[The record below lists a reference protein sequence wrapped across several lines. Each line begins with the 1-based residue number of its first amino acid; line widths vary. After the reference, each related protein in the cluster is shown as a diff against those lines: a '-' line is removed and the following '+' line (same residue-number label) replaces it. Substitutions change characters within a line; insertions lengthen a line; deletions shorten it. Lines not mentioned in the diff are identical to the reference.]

1 MKKVKG
7 RNSGGG
13 LLPNSLKIISSC
25 IKTVSTNASTV
36 VRSAGASVAASIAV
50 AASGDDLRDQVLW
63 AGFDRLEI
71 GPASSRHVLLLG
83 YQNGFQVIDVEDASD
98 FSELVS
104 KRDGPVTFLQL
115 LHIPAKSD
123 GNEKFLSLHPLLVV
137 VAGDEATISALGQN
151 RSYSSAPGRD
161 GSNVAQSGTSV
172 DSPTAVRFYSLQSN
186 CYVKVL
192 RFRSTVFMVRCSPLI
207 VAVGLE
213 KEIHCIDAVTLENKF
228 TVPTYPVPQF
238 GGQGMVGVNFGYGPL
253 AVGPRWLAYASNKL
267 LVSNSGRL
275 SPKNLTPGI
284 SPSTSPSNGS
294 LVARYAMESGKQLA
308 AGIITLGD
316 KGYRTFSKYYPDML
330 QDHSISPTPSNAGW
344 NVSNASSEV
353 NNAGMVIVKDVVSE
367 AVISQFRAHSSPLC
381 ALCFDPSGTL
391 LVTASIHGNNVN
403 IFRIMPC
410 TRSGSSNQIHDR
422 GSSHV
427 LLYKLHRGITTA
439 VIQDIS
445 FSHNCRWISIV
456 SSKRTCHVFFLSPF
470 GGDADYRTHG
480 SLNQAINPVQSL
492 PWWSTPSFV
501 IDEHPFPPPSP
512 LTLSVVG
519 RIKNNSSGFVNSVSN
534 AASSAVGKTHFPSG
548 AVASVFHNSMAYRYQ
563 DVSTKVNSL
572 ECLLVYTPSGYVVQY
587 ELMPSMGIQHGSR
600 SQSVSHQQNQVEE
613 LGVTFESRQWWQVCR
628 RSDSPEREESVSVSS
643 FNCRESETS
652 TCNNS
657 RANIRM
663 GGQKLVKSDSVKRNE
678 RAHWFLSNAEVQIN
692 SGRLPI
698 WQNAKVHFYV
708 MPSVGG
714 EGFAGGEAQIE
725 NIPCHE
731 VEIRRKDLLPV
742 FDHFNNIK
750 SGWDDRAYSVRKNSS
765 SSSSESGQCRE
776 KTSDES
782 VICLSKPASVSSTE
796 SSEGGSSRRIENLFD
811 LDPMNCEKSSIPTS
825 HIIPNQLYLETRP
838 SLVNQNPKET
848 LYFSSELYNIAAS
861 QMDNGSGSR
870 ITSTPLLTT
879 GHFDI
884 KNPPG
889 SSQGLENPIDF
900 DGFFQE
906 GYCKVEEPDGH
917 DKLTAAAIDDVVEH
931 DGKEISE
938 NDGED
943 DELHGGMFG
952 LFEEGKPVFQLFR
965 STS

>member
-1 MKKVKG
+1 MKKSRGK
-7 RNSGGG
+7 NAG

-36 VRSAGASVAASIAV
+36 VRSAGASVAASIA
-50 AASGDDLRDQVLW
+50 ASGDDQRDQVLW

-71 GPASSRHVLLLG
+71 GPASFRHILLLG
-83 YQNGFQVIDVEDASD
+83 YQTGFQVIDVEDASD
-98 FSELVS
+98 FTELVS
-104 KRDGPVTFLQL
+104 KRDGPVTFLQM
-115 LHIPAKSD
+115 LHIPAKSI

-137 VAGDEATISALGQN
+137 VAGDEATMSALGQN

-161 GSNVAQSGTSV
+161 GSNVAQLGTSV
-172 DSPTAVRFYSLQSN
+172 DCPTAVRFYSFQSN

-228 TVPTYPVPQF
+228 TVPTYPVPRF

-294 LVARYAMESGKQLA
+294 LVARYAMESSKQLA

-316 KGYRTFSKYYPDML
+316 KGYKTFSKYYPEML
-330 QDHSISPTPSNAGW
+330 QDHPISPTPSNAGW
-344 NVSNASSEV
+344 KVSNTSSEV
-353 NNAGMVIVKDVVSE
+353 DNAGMVIVKDIVSE
-367 AVISQFRAHSSPLC
+367 AVISQFKAHSSPLC

-410 TRSGSSNQIHDR
+410 TRSGSSNQIYDWS
-422 GSSHV
+422 SSHV

-445 FSHNCRWISIV
+445 FSHYCRWISIV
-456 SSKRTCHVFFLSPF
+456 SSKLTCHVFVLSPF

-480 SLNQAINPVQSL
+480 SQSQAINPVQSL

-501 IDEHPFPPPSP
+501 IDEQPFPPPSP

-519 RIKNNSSGFVNSVSN
+519 RIKNNSSGFLNSVSN
-534 AASSAVGKTHFPSG
+534 AASSAVGKTHLPSG
-548 AVASVFHNSMAYRYQ
+548 AVASVFHNSMTYRYQ

-572 ECLLVYTPSGYVVQY
+572 EYLLVYTPSGYVIQY
-587 ELMPSMGIQHGSR
+587 ELMPSMGIHHGSR
-600 SQSVSHQQNQVEE
+600 TQSVSHQPSQVEE

-628 RSDSPEREESVSVSS
+628 RSDSPEREESISVTS
-643 FNCRESETS
+643 FNCRESAMS
-652 TCNNS
+652 TYNS
-657 RANIRM
+657 QANIHM
-663 GGQKLVKSDSVKRNE
+663 GGQKLVKSDSVKRND

-692 SGRLPI
+692 SGRLPV

-708 MPSVGG
+708 MRSVNG
-714 EGFAGGEAQIE
+714 EGGGEAQIE

-750 SGWDDRAYSVRKNSS
+750 SGWDDRAYSVRKNPSS
-765 SSSSESGQCRE
+765 LSLESGQCRV
-776 KTSDES
+776 KASDES

-796 SSEGGSSRRIENLFD
+796 SSDGGSSRRIENLFD
-811 LDPMNCEKSSIPTS
+811 LDQVNCEKSSIPVT
-825 HIIPNQLYLETRP
+825 HIPNQLYPETRGYISP

-848 LYFSSELYNIAAS
+848 SYFSSELYNTATS
-861 QMDNGSGSR
+861 QLDGHSGSR
-870 ITSTPLLTT
+870 ITSIPLLTT
-879 GHFDI
+879 DHFDI
-884 KNPPG
+884 KKLPGVSPGLKNPV
-889 SSQGLENPIDF
+889 EF
-900 DGFFQE
+900 DGCFQE
-906 GYCKVEEPDGH
+906 GYCKVAEPDAH
-917 DKLTAAAIDDVVEH
+917 DKLSGAAHDDDEH
-931 DGKEISE
+931 DGSHCGREISE
-938 NDGED
+938 NDGEE
-943 DELHGGMFG
+943 DELCGGMFD
-952 LFEEGKPVFQLFR
+952 LFEEG
-965 STS
+965 

>member
-7 RNSGGG
+7 KNTG
-13 LLPNSLKIISSC
+13 LLPSSLKIISSC

-36 VRSAGASVAASIAV
+36 VRSAGASVAASIA
-50 AASGDDLRDQVLW
+50 ASGDDQRDQVLW

-71 GPASSRHVLLLG
+71 GPASFRHVLLLG

-115 LHIPAKSD
+115 LHIPAKCD

-137 VAGDEATISALGQN
+137 VAGDEATMSALGQN
-151 RSYSSAPGRD
+151 RSYLVAPGRD
-161 GSNVAQSGTSV
+161 GSNVAQSGASV
-172 DSPTAVRFYSLQSN
+172 DSPTAVRFYSFQSN

-213 KEIHCIDAVTLENKF
+213 KEMHCIDAVTLENKF
-228 TVPTYPVPQF
+228 TVPTFPVPRF

-253 AVGPRWLAYASNKL
+253 ALGPRWLAYASNKL

-294 LVARYAMESGKQLA
+294 LVARYAMESSKQLA

-316 KGYRTFSKYYPDML
+316 KGYKTFSKYYPEML
-330 QDHSISPTPSNAGW
+330 QDHPISSTPSNAGW
-344 NVSNASSEV
+344 KVSNASSEV

-410 TRSGSSNQIHDR
+410 TRSGGSSNQIHDWS
-422 GSSHV
+422 SSHV

-439 VIQDIS
+439 VIEDIS
-445 FSHNCRWISIV
+445 FSQSCRWISIV
-456 SSKRTCHVFFLSPF
+456 SSKHTCHVFVLSPF
-470 GGDADYRTHG
+470 GGDADCRTHG
-480 SLNQAINPVQSL
+480 SQSQAINPVQSL

-501 IDEHPFPPPSP
+501 IDEQPFPPPSP

-519 RIKNNSSGFVNSVSN
+519 RLKNNSSGFLNSVSN
-534 AASSAVGKTHFPSG
+534 AASSAVGKTHLPSG
-548 AVASVFHNSMAYRYQ
+548 AVASVFHNSMTYRYQ

-572 ECLLVYTPSGYVVQY
+572 EYLLVYTPSGYVIQY

-600 SQSVSHQQNQVEE
+600 TQSVSHQPSQVEE

-628 RSDSPEREESVSVSS
+628 RSDSPEREESISVTSI
-643 FNCRESETS
+643 NCRESAMPTY
-652 TCNNS
+652 NS
-657 RANIRM
+657 RVNICM
-663 GGQKLVKSDSVKRNE
+663 GGQKLVKSDSVKRND

-692 SGRLPI
+692 SGRLPV

-708 MPSVGG
+708 MRSVNG

-742 FDHFNNIK
+742 FHHFNNIK
-750 SGWDDRAYSVRKNSS
+750 SGWDDRAYSVRKNNSS
-765 SSSSESGQCRE
+765 LSLESGQCRE
-776 KTSDES
+776 KASDES

-796 SSEGGSSRRIENLFD
+796 SSDGGSSRRIENLFD
-811 LDPMNCEKSSIPTS
+811 LDPVNCEKSSIP
-825 HIIPNQLYLETRP
+825 IGRIPNQLYLETRL
-838 SLVNQNPKET
+838 SLVNRNPKEV
-848 LYFSSELYNIAAS
+848 SSELYNTATS
-861 QMDNGSGSR
+861 QMDDHIG
-870 ITSTPLLTT
+870 L
-879 GHFDI
+879 
-884 KNPPG
+884 KNPV
-889 SSQGLENPIDF
+889 DF
-900 DGFFQE
+900 DGCFQE
-906 GYCKVEEPDGH
+906 GYCKVVEQVGH
-917 DKLTAAAIDDVVEH
+917 GKLTGAALDDDEH
-931 DGKEISE
+931 DGSHCGREISE
-938 NDGED
+938 NDEE
-943 DELHGGMFG
+943 DELHGGMFD
-952 LFEEGKPVFQLFR
+952 LFEEG
-965 STS
+965 